1 MLGSKFT
8 KVLMSILK
16 RQVNSSSNFL
26 SFFIFM
32 TNNFPVNFKLIHFLT
47 LDKRIP
53 SKYRF
58 RDFQVLWWK
67 FPKFLMSFLKV
78 QISFPSNFASLFSAI
93 KHNSSALFL
102 TQALH
107 TLVKDSPL
115 KCKFLRFSSAWVK
128 THQSPHV
135 NFEATSQFLFQFCIF
150 FHCRDKYFSC
160 KF

>member
-1 MLGSKFT
+1 MLGSKLN

-16 RQVNSSSNFL
+16 GQVNSSSNFA
-26 SFFIFM
+26 SFFIVM
-32 TNNFPVNFKLIHFLT
+32 TNNSPVNFKLIHFLN

-53 SKYRF
+53 SKSQF
-58 RDFQVLWWK
+58 RDFQLLCMK

-115 KCKFLRFSSAWVK
+115 KCKFLRFSSAWVR
-128 THQSPHV
+128 TPT
-135 NFEATSQFLFQFCIF
+135 TSSCQF
-150 FHCRDKYFSC
+150 
-160 KF
+160 